1 MKRLL
6 PILLVALAILPLSL
20 AAADKP
26 APPAD
31 LSAPPADAEHAADG
45 LVTKMLAQGTGSEKP
60 VVGDLVRVRYTVWKT
75 DGSVVQHVAAPQSLV
90 LPVSKMIP
98 GWGEAVR
105 GMVVGEQRR
114 AWVPGALTGGK
125 VDNGLVFDT
134 ELVEIVHPP
143 QTPPDVAAPPADAL
157 KTPSGLAYKVLR
169 AGSGTQHPKRKDTVV
184 VQYTGWTTDGR
195 MFDSS
200 VMRGEPSTFALDA
213 VVKGWIEG
221 LQLMTP
227 GEQARLWI
235 PGNLAYGT
243 TPGKPHGMLVFDVEL
258 IAIK

>member
-6 PILLVALAILPLSL
+6 PILLVALSL

-31 LSAPPADAEHAADG
+31 LTAPPADAEKAADG
-45 LVTKMLAQGTGSEKP
+45 LVTKRLAPGTGTEKP
-60 VVGDLVRVRYTVWKT
+60 AADDLVRVRYTVWKS
-75 DGSVVQHVAAPQSLV
+75 DGSLVQNVVEPQSLLIGV
-90 LPVSKMIP
+90 PKMIP

-105 GMVVGEQRR
+105 GMVVGERQR

-143 QTPPDVAAPPADAL
+143 QTPADVAAPSEGAI

-169 AGSGTQHPKRKDTVV
+169 PGDGTQHPKRKDTVV
-184 VQYTGWTTDGR
+184 VHYTGWTTDGR

-200 VMRGEPSTFALDA
+200 VVRGEPATFPLGG
-213 VVKGWIEG
+213 VIKGWIEG

-235 PGNLAYGT
+235 PGNLAYGNE
-243 TPGKPHGMLVFDVEL
+243 PGKPHGTLVFDIEL